1 MLTSKL
7 LLTGTAIIASTSTG
21 NAAVQLPKSACL
33 GVLGV
38 TGLSAHIALTKV
50 AKAQAGETLVI
61 SSAAGQIGH
70 LIGQIGKI
78 LGLHVIGDLLKSLLI
93 TTYPRCL
100 KITEKVSF
108 NIASEASYVYILSG
122 QKLIKNAKNG
132 EFLKT

>member
-1 MLTSKL
+1 MV
-7 LLTGTAIIASTSTG
+7 ASTNGSD
-21 NAAVQLPKSACL
+21 AVQLPKSACL

-78 LGLHVIGDLLKSLLI
+78 LGLHVIGK
-93 TTYPRCL
+93 
-100 KITEKVSF
+100 
-108 NIASEASYVYILSG
+108 
-122 QKLIKNAKNG
+122 
-132 EFLKT
+132 

>member
-1 MLTSKL
+1 M
-7 LLTGTAIIASTSTG
+7 GTAMVASTNGCNT
-21 NAAVQLPKSACL
+21 VQLPKSACL

-78 LGLHVIGDLLKSLLI
+78 LGLHVIGK
-93 TTYPRCL
+93 
-100 KITEKVSF
+100 
-108 NIASEASYVYILSG
+108 
-122 QKLIKNAKNG
+122 
-132 EFLKT
+132 